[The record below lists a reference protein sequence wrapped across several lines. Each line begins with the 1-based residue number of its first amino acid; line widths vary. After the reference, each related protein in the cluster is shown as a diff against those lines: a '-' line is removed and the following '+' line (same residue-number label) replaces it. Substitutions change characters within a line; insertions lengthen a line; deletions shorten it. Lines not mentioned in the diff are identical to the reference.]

1 MANEYSR
8 KETTHIDEVKRSAAS
23 SMQWLVEPLSKKG
36 AATHP
41 ITHNNKLKFFICGQ
55 EGFGDIAAEI
65 ARAEKTIDLCCW
77 GFDPGMEL
85 KRNSSTWP
93 RGDTFGDLLIAAARR
108 GVKVRLLVWK
118 DWLGSKLVHN
128 MPGHTHGTSPW
139 FHRDDEAG
147 ANLINSRHSLELI
160 RNFNKDSKKFK
171 SKAYLRSI
179 ASDFPVDESA
189 LPIMAR
195 EEYCYSWF
203 QAVIKGHF
211 KNIAMC
217 TRVGKSEAIRRS
229 LENAPQQPRDFSKLE
244 IERAGFLGMGTH
256 HQKTILIDYAYKEGR
271 RAVGYVM
278 GLNSVTDYWDTAE
291 HNLEEPLREAG
302 GDSEKKE
309 SVQVDPPDP
318 GFVTLKPYQDYA
330 CRIDAGHA
338 LVDVHIN
345 FVGAWARAGGDPL
358 EPYPDLELLADKP
371 PAALLRKAEPGDST
385 VQVVR
390 TQPEENDKSIQE
402 AYWQATAMAAT
413 TAGYI
418 YLENQYL
425 QCEHWAQHLLECRRK
440 TISKWRSSSKKAG
453 KKREDMPILYLFIV
467 TPVPER
473 EQMIPRTYDT
483 LATFGEHKGMEGQ
496 DNVVE
501 KWNKKMPEKVR
512 SGYGTVANAPHKL
525 PDVVEHANGINKPNA
540 LELEEKYGLKVCVA
554 MLNTCDFESAR
565 WRYREIYIHSKL
577 MISNDVFFTLGSAN
591 TNQRSFA
598 VDSEINV
605 AVQDPK
611 KTKEIRKRVWKLLSG
626 SKVSGGDGGPKD
638 LATAFRNWSVLMKE
652 NLGKRNSDELGADQ
666 KKLLGFILPL
676 EDKRSSLIRL
686 G

>member
-8 KETTHIDEVKRSAAS
+8 TETTHIDEVKRSAIS
-23 SMQWLVEPLSKKG
+23 SMQWLLEPRSKKG
-36 AATHP
+36 NATHP
-41 ITHNNKLKFFICGQ
+41 ITHNNKLKFFICGKD
-55 EGFGDIAAEI
+55 GFDDIAKEI
-65 ARAEKTIDLCCW
+65 ARATKTIDLCCW

-85 KRNSSTWP
+85 QRSSSTWP

-139 FHRDDEAG
+139 FHRDDEEG
-147 ANLINSRHSLELI
+147 ARLINSKHSLELI
-160 RNFNKDSKKFK
+160 RDFHKESKKFK

-179 ASDFPVDESA
+179 APDFPVDEGA
-189 LPIMAR
+189 LPLLAR
-195 EEYCYSWF
+195 EEYCYSWY
-203 QAVIKGHF
+203 QAVIKGRF
-211 KNIAMC
+211 KNIVMC
-217 TRVGKSEAIRRS
+217 TRAGRAEAIRRS
-229 LENAPQQPRDFSKLE
+229 LDNVPQQPRDFSRLE

-256 HQKTILIDYAYKEGR
+256 HQKTILIDYAHEDGR
-271 RAVGYVM
+271 KAVGYVM

-302 GDSEKKE
+302 GKAEMRE
-309 SVQVDPPDP
+309 SVQVEPPDP
-318 GFVTLKPYQDYA
+318 GFSTLKPYQDYA
-330 CRIDAGHA
+330 CRIDAGLA

-358 EPYPDLELLADKP
+358 EDYPDQELLAEKP
-371 PAALLRKAEPGDST
+371 PAALLRKAKPGDST

-402 AYWQATAMAAT
+402 VYWQATAMAAT
-413 TAGYI
+413 IAGYI

-425 QCEHWAQHLLECRRK
+425 QCEHWAQHLLECRVK
-440 TISKWRSSSKKAG
+440 TINKWRTLSKKMG
-453 KKREDMPILYLFIV
+453 RKNEDMPLLYLYIV

-473 EQMIPRTYDT
+473 EQMIARTYDT
-483 LATFGEHKGMEGQ
+483 LATFGEHKNMEGQ
-496 DNVVE
+496 DSTVDM
-501 KWNKKMPEKVR
+501 WNKKKPDEVR
-512 SGYGTVANAPHKL
+512 TGYGTVGNAPHKL
-525 PDVVEHANGINKPNA
+525 PDVVKHANSINKPTS

-554 MLNTCDFESAR
+554 MLNACAFESGR

-577 MISNDVFFTLGSAN
+577 MIANDVFFTVGSAN

-605 AVQDPK
+605 AVQDREK
-611 KTKEIRKRVWKLLSG
+611 AKDIREKVWSLLSG
-626 SKVSGGDGGPKD
+626 SQVSGGDGGRKA
-638 LATAFRNWSVLMKE
+638 LSTAFEDWKVLMRR
-652 NLGKRNSDELGADQ
+652 NQGRRNSEENSADQ
-666 KKLLGFILPL
+666 KKLQGFILPL